1 MTWSQQHRTSYAQ
14 VPCRTS
20 SISATLAK
28 QSTIFKATA
37 AFDKAAFFAARVLYV
52 LYFSASISFT
62 PSRQVTGVSLDA
74 KYYCPPWHLP
84 DLVVGSEGIA
94 ESIERRTTPPS
105 QTGKPSSLNTTSPT
119 SLICAPQPSTLSR
132 PKNQM
137 PKSAPQRHF
146 LRPTTRRPSR

>member
-1 MTWSQQHRTSYAQ
+1 MEPTTSNL
-14 VPCRTS
+14 VCS
-20 SISATLAK
+20 SPLQNILNFRDVGQTINHIQGNRSLRQGRVFRSA
-28 QSTIFKATA
+28 
-37 AFDKAAFFAARVLYV
+37 RPVCLYP
-52 LYFSASISFT
+52 SASIFLT

-74 KYYCPPWHLP
+74 KYYCPSWHLP
-84 DLVVGSEGIA
+84 DLVVGSKGIA
-94 ESIERRTTPPS
+94 ESNERRTTPPS

-119 SLICAPQPSTLSR
+119 PLICAPQPSTLSR